1 MHGGARNTDSR
12 QLDVQPSC
20 QSAECPP
27 LAFRPMRGSSTKNPL
42 ASTMPRSRS
51 ACTITADWGAVTT
64 GERSENQVSLTGRS
78 FT

>member
-1 MHGGARNTDSR
+1 
-12 QLDVQPSC
+12 
-20 QSAECPP
+20 
-27 LAFRPMRGSSTKNPL
+27 
-42 ASTMPRSRS
+42 MPRSRS